1 MRIFQVTTQYR
12 EVGGE
17 DSVVAAE
24 TELLRA
30 AGHEVIEWRNSNPT
44 GGVAAAKALLQAP
57 WNRKAAAEV
66 AAAAKAATP
75 DVVHVHNTWYATS
88 PAAFPAINDAVDA
101 PIVMTLHN
109 YRLACAN
116 GVFLRDGAPCEL
128 CVGHGP
134 WRAVRYGCYRDSRP
148 ASVFAAATI
157 SVNRARGSW
166 RDNVDRYLALTEF
179 AKGRLVASGLDEKL
193 IRIKPNFVPDP
204 GPRSAPP
211 SKSNRLLVVGR
222 LVDGKGILTLVD
234 AWRRSPPP
242 GLEIVAL
249 GDGPLLDELQAAPI
263 AGMTFAG
270 RVDHAEVI
278 RLMAE
283 SRALIFPSKYYEA
296 MPMTL
301 VEAFAAGL
309 PVMGSARGAMT
320 EMLAPLGEHWSVPA
334 ADPSEWAAAL
344 GRLTNDGFVD
354 EAGITGRKLWQDRYG
369 PQAALH
375 NLESAYTFTD

>member
-12 EVGGE
+12 EAGGE

-30 AGHEVIEWRNSNPT
+30 AGHEVIEWRNANPA
-44 GGVAAAKALLQAP
+44 GGAAAAKALLQSP

-66 AAAAKAATP
+66 ASAAKAAQP

-88 PAAFPAINDAVDA
+88 PAAFPAINEAVDA

-128 CVGHGP
+128 CVGNGP
-134 WRAVRYGCYRDSRP
+134 WRAVRYGCYRESRP

-157 SVNRARGSW
+157 SVNRRRGSW

-179 AKGRLVASGLDEKL
+179 AKGRLVASGLDESR

-204 GPRSAPP
+204 GNREAPP
-211 SKSNRLLVVGR
+211 SASSQLLVVGR
-222 LVDGKGILTLVD
+222 IVDGKGIVTLAD
-234 AWRRSPPP
+234 AWQQAPPP
-242 GLEIVAL
+242 GLELVAM
-249 GDGPLLDELQAAPI
+249 GDGPLLDELRARDI

-270 RVDHAEVI
+270 RVDHDEVI
-278 RLMAE
+278 RQMSR

-309 PVMGSARGAMT
+309 PVLGSARGAMT
-320 EMLAPLGEHWSVPA
+320 EMLAPLGDDWSVPA
-334 ADPSEWAAAL
+334 GDANAWSQAL
-344 GRLTNDGFVD
+344 QRLANDGWVD
-354 EAGITGRKLWQDRYG
+354 EAGRVGRGLWEDLYG
-369 PQAALH
+369 PQAALR
-375 NLESAYTFTD
+375 NLEAAYTFNV